1 MEGNRRWALLT
12 AIAPVA
18 WGSNYWV
25 TRHALPADFPLY
37 GALIRALPAG
47 VLLLALRPRL
57 PRGAWWWRSLLLGAM
72 NVAAFFTLIYVSAQ
86 LLQTSIASMI
96 MATSPIAMLL
106 LAWLIVSERPRARA
120 VLGAAAG
127 IAGVALMLAG
137 GAGAIDPLGVLASVA
152 AMTLSCTGYLLA
164 KRWGEGVDVL
174 TLTAW
179 QLLAGSA
186 LLAVVAVAFE
196 GAPPPVDATAAAG
209 FVYVSLVATALAF
222 ACWFGGLRHL
232 DAGTVGLIGL
242 LNPVTGVLLGT
253 LVAGET
259 LGARQLAGTALVF
272 AGILVGRSSPAPRRR
287 ARLGDELLDGADQP
301 DPARER
307 ARVAPVVAPHVTDR
321 GGAVEAQLE
330 MDAVD
335 LAWSAH
341 RYHQTIAAHSPR
353 DISADPRRAP

>member
-186 LLAVVAVAFE
+186 LLAVAAVAFE
-196 GAPPPVDATAAAG
+196 GAPPPVDATAAARVRLRLARG
-209 FVYVSLVATALAF
+209 HRARVRVLV
-222 ACWFGGLRHL
+222 R
-232 DAGTVGLIGL
+232 
-242 LNPVTGVLLGT
+242 
-253 LVAGET
+253 
-259 LGARQLAGTALVF
+259 R
-272 AGILVGRSSPAPRRR
+272 PAPPRRR
-287 ARLGDELLDGADQP
+287 HGRPDRPAQPRHRRPARHARGGRDARRPPAGGHRARLRRHPG
-301 DPARER
+301 R
-307 ARVAPVVAPHVTDR
+307 AILTR
-321 GGAVEAQLE
+321 
-330 MDAVD
+330 
-335 LAWSAH
+335 SA
-341 RYHQTIAAHSPR
+341 
-353 DISADPRRAP
+353 SASASR